1 MQTLKKT
8 VRSRVKVIIDKN
20 LFTCFF
26 KRRIFLN
33 FIHVRSTCYLKRFF
47 DCDMKNHS
55 SVNVTNEQHATKLLI
70 LSLRI
75 VYILASPLHS
85 LYKSTHLPHYCTKII
100 DMESYQLLEGIS
112 YCQGKKID
120 VENPFLSKK
129 YTLICVK

>member
-1 MQTLKKT
+1 METFKKT
-8 VRSRVKVIIDKN
+8 VRWRVKVIIDKH

-33 FIHVRSTCYLKRFF
+33 CIHVRSTCYLKRFF
-47 DCDMKNHS
+47 DCDLKNHW
-55 SVNVTNEQHATKLLI
+55 SVNVTNEQHTTKLLI

-75 VYILASPLHS
+75 VYILAFPLHS
-85 LYKSTHLPHYCTKII
+85 LYKSTHLPHYCTRII
-100 DMESYQLLEGIS
+100 DIKSYQLLEGTS
-112 YCQGKKID
+112 YFQGKKID